1 MRTPSATSHTVT
13 FVRRRLHGGTLSASS
28 AITWTDRM
36 ATNRL
41 SIVTDTAKDGA
52 TILTI
57 GAIAKIVMLGMM
69 YLRTNG
75 GKSYV
80 PFDRIV
86 SVLDFVTLVTCTQFA
101 IAHLIRSLT
110 GLVQILWAGLAA
122 AGRGKGRR
130 RRSGRSRAR
139 VRIAKLPRSQ
149 KSVVDRRG
157 SVDERA
163 SISSS
168 AVELW
173 SRVVEWLRPRL
184 GSRDG
189 RDKEPL
195 PK

>member
-1 MRTPSATSHTVT
+1 
-13 FVRRRLHGGTLSASS
+13 
-28 AITWTDRM
+28 M

-75 GKSYV
+75 GRSYV

-110 GLVQILWAGLAA
+110 GLVQILWAGLAE

-157 SVDERA
+157 SVNERA